1 MLVDSKKNQLGV
13 EPIIVI
19 AAQETKAQEPVAS
32 VYAAILAEM
41 NMEGSI
47 LFQEGNTLFNY
58 SHLGSRE
65 GMFRAL
71 NADTAQNYLQNSITF
86 VKAAHHLGYDVLHT
100 NFDDPRILN
109 IFKMIERNP
118 PMPDMSFES
127 EKSGSGYAV
136 TLYLGAPRERE
147 S

>member
-1 MLVDSKKNQLGV
+1 MLVDSKKQQLGV

-19 AAQETKAQEPVAS
+19 AAQETKAQEPVAT
-32 VYAAILAEM
+32 VYATIVAEM
-41 NMEGSI
+41 NMQGCT
-47 LFQEGNTLFNY
+47 LFQEGNTLFVVH
-58 SHLGSRE
+58 HLASRE

-71 NADTAQNYLQNSITF
+71 NADTAQNYLQNSMVF
-86 VKAAHHLGYDVLHT
+86 VQAAHRFGYDVLRT
-100 NFDDPRILN
+100 EFDDPRILN